1 MVNDHCQKH
10 VRMTFHP
17 AVRIHRVKSLCVN
30 KLVCKVLSYTSQ
42 SNFKIVCITLKAITA
57 YLRTQLSLFLQLRIQ
72 VCLFVCEIVEMTSL
86 IQVTGEIN

>member
-1 MVNDHCQKH
+1 MGHFAKEEGNMVNDHCQKH

-30 KLVCKVLSYTSQ
+30 KLVRKVLSYTSQ

-57 YLRTQLSLFLQLRIQ
+57 YLRTQLSLFLC
-72 VCLFVCEIVEMTSL
+72 VCMYVKLL
-86 IQVTGEIN
+86 K